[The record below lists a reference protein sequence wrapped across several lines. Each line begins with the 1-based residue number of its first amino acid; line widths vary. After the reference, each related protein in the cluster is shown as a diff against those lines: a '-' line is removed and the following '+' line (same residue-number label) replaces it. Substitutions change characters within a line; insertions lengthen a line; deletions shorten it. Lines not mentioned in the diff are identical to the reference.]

1 MGVEEV
7 LGHIPAA
14 VVVVEAG
21 SRRIVYANLRAQQ
34 MTAQLDRSIPPDL
47 TRDWE
52 IFHQD
57 GRPYEVDEW
66 PLVRSLATGEEVV
79 DEQYFN
85 VLADGSRLCVSA
97 SSAPIAGAAG
107 EIIGGVLVMT
117 DVTERNAEA
126 VRLSQQAG
134 LLDNTE
140 DAIVAFDA
148 EWFVTAWNAGAER
161 MYGWTAD
168 EVLGRHTLEVARLE
182 MSYEDRAEV
191 RRAVAEHGR
200 WRGEV
205 VAYRKDGTPVSV
217 ELITVAL
224 RGDRGEIT
232 GYLGIHRDVSERKRA
247 EEALG
252 ELRRRSETI
261 LESIHDEFFA
271 VDREWRY
278 TFLNERAL
286 AEIGRMPGRN
296 LGAADLLG
304 RTVWEVFPELV
315 GTTFDH
321 EADRALREQVALE
334 FEMRSPFTGRWT
346 EARLYPSEAGLS
358 VYVRDIT
365 ERKRA
370 DEELRE
376 SRRRSETILA
386 SITDGFVAVDHDWRY
401 TYLNDRAVRSAQ
413 EWLGWPISREE
424 LLGRSI
430 WDVFPE
436 TVGTEPDVKYHEAVR
451 DGRPVQF
458 ETYFAAKDTWFE
470 AHAYPSESG
479 LSIYFRDVS
488 ERKRMEHERQRW
500 SREQGLVA
508 DLGLRALA
516 SDDLQALMDEAVE
529 LVGRRLD
536 VALAMIAEMP
546 PGSDEAIFRAGVG
559 WREGV
564 VGRAIERGHDSQAG
578 YTLLRGEPVIA
589 EDQAND
595 PRFKRSALADEH
607 GVVSALTVTI
617 ASPAEPFGVLE
628 ALSTHRRAFS
638 ESDVSFVQSV
648 ANVLAGAV
656 ERRRA
661 NERLAEV
668 REVERQR
675 IAREL
680 HDQALQ
686 DLTYALSL
694 AGRMGGADGS
704 PSGSDELTAA
714 LTRVAEQLRGAV
726 YDLRLGDEREMPF
739 HELLESLVGA
749 HRAIAVDSEIR
760 LDIGTGVPRD
770 ALGAVGAETLQVV
783 GEALTNARRH
793 AGAGSVRVALWG
805 AAGKLYAEVSDD
817 GPGFDPASAPGHGI
831 TGMRERAKLLNGR
844 LDIRSNPATGT
855 AVRLEVPL
863 PSAGQRAGDHARVL
877 LVEDHIAVREAI
889 AGILERESDFTVVGQ
904 AESLATARGLLHG
917 VDVAVL
923 DFALPDGEGIELI
936 PELRA
941 ASPGAEVLVLS
952 ANLDR
957 AQTARAVD
965 AGAAG
970 ALGKTADLDQ
980 VVDAIRRL
988 RAGQALLGTHEIAEL
1003 IRFAGDR
1010 REQEREDRQAIASLT
1025 SREREVLEALAA
1037 GLDGQTIADRLGMSI
1052 RTERNHVARILNK
1065 LGVHTQL
1072 QAVLFALRYGL
1083 VEGPD
1088 PPAT

>member
-7 LGHIPAA
+7 LSHIPAA

-21 SRRIVYANLRAQQ
+21 SRRIVYANPRAPQ
-34 MTAQLDRSIPPDL
+34 MTAQLGRPIPPDL
-47 TRDWE
+47 TEDWE

-57 GRPYEVDEW
+57 GRSYDVDEW
-66 PLVRSLATGEEVV
+66 PLVRSLTTGEEVV
-79 DEQYFN
+79 DEEYFN
-85 VLADGSRLCVSA
+85 VLADGSRLFVRA
-97 SSAPIAGAAG
+97 SSAPMFDDAGAVV
-107 EIIGGVLVMT
+107 GGVLVMT
-117 DVTERNAEA
+117 DVTEQKAEA
-126 VRLSQQAG
+126 ERLTYLAG
-134 LLDNTE
+134 LLNNTE
-140 DAIVAFDA
+140 DAIVALDA
-148 EWFVTAWNAGAER
+148 EWFITAWNPGAER

-182 MSYEDRAEV
+182 MSYEERAEV
-191 RRAVAEHGR
+191 RSAVAEHGR

-205 VAYRKDGTPVSV
+205 VAYRKDGTQVWV

-224 RGDRGEIT
+224 RDESGGIT
-232 GYLGIHRDVSERKRA
+232 GFLGIHRDVSERKRA
-247 EEALG
+247 EQDVREAH
-252 ELRRRSETI
+252 RRAETI
-261 LESIHDEFFA
+261 LESISDEFLA
-271 VDREWRY
+271 LDRDWRY
-278 TFLNERAL
+278 TYANQRTLSA
-286 AEIGRMPGRN
+286 ARN
-296 LGAADLLG
+296 AGITAANLLGANI
-304 RTVWEVFPELV
+304 WERYPELV
-315 GTTFDH
+315 GTPFYDAAH
-321 EADRALREQVALE
+321 RAVRERTAVELDV
-334 FEMRSPFTGRWT
+334 RSPVSGRWL
-346 EARLYPSEAGLS
+346 EARLYPSESGLS
-358 VYVRDIT
+358 VYFRDVS

-376 SRRRSETILA
+376 SRRRSETILE
-386 SITDGFVAVDHDWRY
+386 SITDAFVAVDHDWRY
-401 TYLNDRAVRSAQ
+401 TYLNDRALRSTQ
-413 EWLGWPISREE
+413 EWLGRPISREE
-424 LLGRSI
+424 LLGRSL

-436 TVGTEPDVKYHEAVR
+436 TVGAEPYVKYHEAVR
-451 DGRPVQF
+451 DGRSVQF
-458 ETYFAAKDTWFE
+458 ETYFAAKDQWFE
-470 AHAYPSESG
+470 THAYPSESG
-479 LSIYFRDVS
+479 LSVYFRDVS
-488 ERKRMEHERQRW
+488 ERKRMEHERQRRA
-500 SREQGLVA
+500 REQVLVA

-516 SDDLQALMDEAVE
+516 SDDLQALMAEAVE
-529 LVGRRLD
+529 LVGRTLD
-536 VALAMIAEMP
+536 VALAMVAEMP

-564 VGRAIERGHDSQAG
+564 VGRAIERGHDSQGG
-578 YTLLRGEPVIA
+578 YALLRGEPVVA

-628 ALSTHRRAFS
+628 ALSTRRRAFS

-668 REVERQR
+668 REVERRR

-686 DLTYALSL
+686 DLTHALAL
-694 AGRMGGADGS
+694 AGRMRGADGS

-714 LTRVAEQLRGAV
+714 LKRVGEQLRGAV
-726 YDLRLGDEREMPF
+726 YDLRLGDERETPF
-739 HELLESLVGA
+739 HELLESLVGV
-749 HRAIAVDSEIR
+749 HRAIAVDSEIE
-760 LDIGTGVPRD
+760 LDVGTGVPRD

-793 AGAGSVRVALWG
+793 AGGRSVRVAIWG
-805 AAGKLYAEVSDD
+805 AAGKLCAEVSDD
-817 GPGFDPASAPGHGI
+817 GHGFDPASAPGHGI

-855 AVRLEVPL
+855 VVRLEVPL

-877 LVEDHIAVREAI
+877 LVEDHTAVREAI
-889 AGILERESDFTVVGQ
+889 AGMFERESDFTVVGQ
-904 AESLATARGLLHG
+904 AESLAKARELLDG

-923 DFALPDGEGIELI
+923 DLALPDGDGIALIAEL
-936 PELRA
+936 LA
-941 ASPGAEVLVLS
+941 ASPEAQVLVLS

-957 AQTARAVD
+957 AQIARAIE
-965 AGAAG
+965 AGATG
-970 ALGKTADLDQ
+970 ALDKTADLDQ

-988 RAGQALLGTHEIAEL
+988 RAGQALLAGHEIVEL
-1003 IRFAGDR
+1003 LRYASDR
-1010 REQEREDRQAIASLT
+1010 RAQEREDRQAIASLT
-1025 SREREVLEALAA
+1025 PREREVLNALAA
-1037 GLDGQTIADRLGMSI
+1037 GLDGQTIADRLGISI

-1083 VEGPD
+1083 IDES
-1088 PPAT
+1088 